1 MVDGPVVVDI
11 LVVLIL
17 ELLTV
22 VDRVVWMSVELV
34 ERLAAVVD

>member
-1 MVDGPVVVDI
+1 MVDI